1 MCWLNE
7 KLWGNRTAELD
18 YRGGRWFCRLRRLWR
33 TCQLRRFPWC
43 LWLLWSL
50 SGFGAEVGV
59 LKLVCVGVGDVL
71 SWSSGLWGRPWLVLN
86 RESTAWSPRR
96 GCQMGWQWL
105 ITGRWQGSSGS
116 AELEF
121 WLSEGAIGW
130 KSQVAEQHVCYPS
143 SAVVLAWC
151 RHSARCPDRRCG

>member
-1 MCWLNE
+1 M
-7 KLWGNRTAELD
+7 
-18 YRGGRWFCRLRRLWR
+18 
-33 TCQLRRFPWC
+33 
-43 LWLLWSL
+43 
-50 SGFGAEVGV
+50 

-105 ITGRWQGSSGS
+105 ITGRRQGSSGS